1 MHIRLQ
7 WPLDGMKNHL
17 ADHNR
22 NNNKRRRTV
31 RKKLYLVLGLLLA
44 ILIGWTLL
52 NFNDI
57 NVTIYE
63 PYLYSLSEAASDA
76 WEFVCTAVILFWVGI
91 LLAFVFTGVGLIVL
105 GSLVLVGLILAVVAF
120 PFLLPLLIPL
130 FIIWIVYLLQRKNRT
145 KRLLTHLSAQVAP

>member
-1 MHIRLQ
+1 M
-7 WPLDGMKNHL
+7 
-17 ADHNR
+17 
-22 NNNKRRRTV
+22 V

-44 ILIGWTLL
+44 ILIGWILL

-57 NVTIYE
+57 NITIYE

-120 PFLLPLLIPL
+120 PFLLPLLVPL
-130 FIIWIVYLLQRKNRT
+130 FIIWIVYLLPRKNRS
-145 KRLLTHLSAQVAP
+145 KRLPTRLSAQVAS